1 MKQNTIWT
9 GVLAV
14 ASAFALLLTGC
25 GKSQT
30 AARDTSAKQNESSSA
45 AETSAAEETSPA
57 VEQADFQLKP
67 YAMDGVGCA
76 VEVPDSFTADSSRAA
91 ISGHLSFNGTETDDC
106 IVAAVYDAKPEETF
120 DAFQENDLFEL
131 LTFSTT
137 LPQVQY
143 FRETEIPNADGVSCK
158 AYVGET
164 LGTIA
169 GKDAYVTILAANCP
183 EENKLFV
190 FSMRDM
196 TGEFQNYRD
205 KLADHI
211 YLNQNGY
218 VVENDQL
225 TDAPEPEPLSYSND
239 AIGYQISLPEGWERL
254 TDTSSSYGLETIT
267 SSFDNYDL
275 FLNRDMDYALIAA
288 KSMSVSDT
296 EFYAAI
302 KQNQSAWVGA
312 GGHELVTSN
321 ECTVLG
327 YAAYQRVINHNAG
340 ADKTSSVAWF
350 INKTGDNP
358 EMLAI
363 RYCYQEDSAAEFAD
377 TLINSITLQ

>member
-137 LPQVQY
+137 LP
-143 FRETEIPNADGVSCK
+143 
-158 AYVGET
+158 
-164 LGTIA
+164 
-169 GKDAYVTILAANCP
+169 
-183 EENKLFV
+183 
-190 FSMRDM
+190 
-196 TGEFQNYRD
+196 
-205 KLADHI
+205 
-211 YLNQNGY
+211 
-218 VVENDQL
+218 
-225 TDAPEPEPLSYSND
+225 
-239 AIGYQISLPEGWERL
+239 
-254 TDTSSSYGLETIT
+254 
-267 SSFDNYDL
+267 
-275 FLNRDMDYALIAA
+275 
-288 KSMSVSDT
+288 
-296 EFYAAI
+296 
-302 KQNQSAWVGA
+302 
-312 GGHELVTSN
+312 
-321 ECTVLG
+321 
-327 YAAYQRVINHNAG
+327 
-340 ADKTSSVAWF
+340 
-350 INKTGDNP
+350 
-358 EMLAI
+358 
-363 RYCYQEDSAAEFAD
+363 
-377 TLINSITLQ
+377 